1 MSVKS
6 TTTVTNRVSRFV
18 KNLQEFVGSRLDSWM
33 GAVAKVSGLTL
44 VSRVCG
50 FVRDQSFAYVFGAS
64 PWIESFIVAFKLP
77 GMFRRVLGEGM
88 TSVVVPVFSELTD
101 KESQNKF
108 IQSMFL
114 ALFAITGLICLI
126 VSMFPVLCV
135 KFVAAGFSD
144 DSRLMMTAS
153 MLPWCFGYLIFIS
166 WLALLSG
173 VLNAHKSF
181 ALPAA
186 VPLVLSVGL
195 VLGTW
200 LVYFYG
206 GHPMWLCYSTAVAGF
221 VQVWWMIAAIRQ
233 YDFRIQW
240 PHVWHPGV
248 KKVLAM
254 MFAAWVGMAASQ
266 ISVFMDTWI
275 ASWLPEG
282 CITWLYL
289 SERLVYMPQGTI
301 GVAIATVLLPGLS
314 KANVDNDS
322 GSYDATLSQGL
333 VWGVRLGVPLM
344 LMMVCYAEPI
354 VMLLFGYGKFSA
366 HHVHA
371 TAQSMAAMVLGLP
384 LMMMNKLLVA
394 SYFAKKLVRQ
404 SVYATIL
411 CVVCNAVIALSF
423 MNVYQHVALA
433 AAIASGSA
441 VSVAYLLWRHPS
453 RTYLLNAL
461 WSEVKNNWFT
471 WLKLLVLLYVA
482 SLLFSISYEASFFER
497 LMKLVIMLGLSTG
510 ATWFFAMRNTAVKSS

>member
-1 MSVKS
+1 MVRRASQLVK
-6 TTTVTNRVSRFV
+6 
-18 KNLQEFVGSRLDSWM
+18 KLQESAGLLLNSWV
-33 GAVAKVSGLTL
+33 GAVAKVSGLTML
-44 VSRVCG
+44 SRVCG

-126 VSMFPVLCV
+126 VSMFPVICV

-195 VLGTW
+195 VIGTW
-200 LVYFYG
+200 LVYFYE
-206 GHPMWLCYSTAVAGF
+206 GHPMWLCYSTAFAGV

-254 MFAAWVGMAASQ
+254 MFAAWLGMAASQ

-314 KANVDNDS
+314 KASVDNDS
-322 GSYDATLSQGL
+322 GSYDSTLAKGL

-344 LMMVCYAEPI
+344 MIMVCYAEPI
-354 VMLLFGYGKFSA
+354 VLILFGYGKFSA

-371 TAQSMAAMVLGLP
+371 TAQSMAAMVVGLP

-411 CVVCNAVIALSF
+411 CVVCNACIALTF
-423 MNVYQHVALA
+423 MNTYQHVALA

-441 VSVAYLLWRHPS
+441 VSVMYLLHRHPS
-453 RTYLLNAL
+453 RQYLLNAL
-461 WSEVKNNWFT
+461 TEELRSNAFT
-471 WLKLLVLLYVA
+471 WFRLFVLLYVA
-482 SLLFSISYEASFFER
+482 SMLFEITYSASFFER
-497 LMKLVIMLGLSTG
+497 VFKLMSMLILSLG
-510 ATWFFAMRNTAVKSS
+510 ATWFFTMRDAAKQES